1 MVFIASIFSSQAIAE
16 IELTQFQHS
25 MPVIKENRTFDELT
39 ASMNGAYCAPSP
51 TATRFYFVRHGESLG
66 NREKIYAGQTLDV
79 DLTEQGERDAMRA
92 GQTFK
97 ALQEKEG
104 WAFDHVFSSPSL
116 RALRTT
122 EIALS
127 QVIPQGREFQTDAR
141 LREKHIGVFDGKPMD
156 ADYTR
161 RTLKGEAEIEQL
173 ESFWERLNYKHNP
186 ADPQEESL
194 RQVFDRVVQFLL
206 EKNGEQAFQGAHVFV
221 GSHGGVLKTL
231 LMAHAAIHHGVILDY
246 HRFEAPNGSLL
257 IIEVEG
263 GNLKVIQT
271 SGFKYRNVS
280 KHAL

>member
-1 MVFIASIFSSQAIAE
+1 MVFIVSIFFGQAIAE
-16 IELTQFQHS
+16 IELSKFQHP
-25 MPVIKENRTFDELT
+25 MPVIRENQAFEELT
-39 ASMNGAYCAPSP
+39 ASMNGAYHPPSSA
-51 TATRFYFVRHGESLG
+51 ATRFYFVRHGESLG
-66 NREKIYAGQTLDV
+66 NRERIYAGQTLDV

-116 RALRTT
+116 RAIRTT

-161 RTLKGEAEIEQL
+161 RTLKGEAEIEKL
-173 ESFWERLNYKHNP
+173 ESFWERLNYKHDP
-186 ADPQEESL
+186 ADLQEESL
-194 RQVFDRVVQFLL
+194 RQVFDRVAQFLL
-206 EKNGEQAFQGAHVFV
+206 EKNGETAFQGTNVFV

-231 LMAHAAIHHGVILDY
+231 LIAHAAIHQGIILEY

-257 IIEVEG
+257 VIEVEE

-271 SGFKYRNVS
+271 SGFKFRFGV
-280 KHAL
+280 